1 MDGALAMKVVEAEEQ
16 FATND
21 SDMSFRKYPGLEDVK
36 TGTALEELHDDP
48 QLVVDHERSIVP
60 RHVFRV
66 ALSEIGDFLL
76 DFGYIVIGV
85 FEICN
90 VDFTSDHNAGK
101 AETTGD
107 MAVTYLLN
115 CDDLLGLV
123 VDSLVHGAETACA
136 QLLQE
141 RVLAGGIVARYRIR
155 F

>member
-1 MDGALAMKVVEAEEQ
+1 MKVVETEEQ
-16 FATND
+16 FTAND
-21 SDMSFRKYPGLEDVK
+21 SDVGFRKYAGFEDVK
-36 TGTALEELHDDP
+36 ARTALEELHDDP
-48 QLVVDHERSIVP
+48 QLVVDHERPIVP

-66 ALSEIGDFLL
+66 ALSEVGDFLL

-85 FEICN
+85 LEICKRG
-90 VDFTSDHNAGK
+90 DFTSDHNAGK

-107 MAVTYLLN
+107 RAVTYLLD

-123 VDSLVHGAETACA
+123 VDGLVHSTETACA
-136 QLLQE
+136 ELLQE